1 MKRILKYSLLT
12 LMSIALLLSSTLY
25 SPKSTQQDYS
35 TAQAKGF
42 KKPTPKPT
50 PKPKKT
56 IPPKHAKTKKVGSK
70 RYVQT
75 TFSNGKKEWT
85 TIINGKYANKKYQGV
100 KFNKKGFPN
109 FPRVYQM
116 TINNADLTKG
126 RTSHFKTAT
135 AALKKS
141 YEKDPKKFKNTFNKK
156 QIKAIKNGNAKI
168 PGYTWHHHQTRGL
181 MQLVKEEYHDVR
193 HTGGIAIWGDKKK

>member
-1 MKRILKYSLLT
+1 
-12 LMSIALLLSSTLY
+12 
-25 SPKSTQQDYS
+25 
-35 TAQAKGF
+35 
-42 KKPTPKPT
+42 
-50 PKPKKT
+50 
-56 IPPKHAKTKKVGSK
+56 
-70 RYVQT
+70 
-75 TFSNGKKEWT
+75 
-85 TIINGKYANKKYQGV
+85 
-100 KFNKKGFPN
+100 
-109 FPRVYQM
+109 M

-135 AALKKS
+135 ETLKKS